1 MQIQNDVM
9 ARLDD
14 LTIDDLCAKANEAG
28 IASEGRSNL
37 DFSI

>member
-1 MQIQNDVM
+1 MEIQSDVM
-9 ARLDD
+9 TRLDR

-28 IASEGRSNL
+28 IVSEGRSNL